1 MRLKHFSIPNGLF
14 FLTVHCAAGFKP
26 FLDKRSSEIYLNTLS
41 KKVNPVR
48 SSHGALDPVF
58 TTDKDGIHP
67 RVKTRGILPSNGVND
82 LGVVLFAYVVM
93 PDHVH
98 LLLQQP
104 EQLTLEKLMNYINGA
119 SAREINKQRN
129 TVGEKFWQGGFH
141 DVFLREP
148 IDFAIKVNY
157 IHNNPVKAGLVVNP
171 EDYIFSSA
179 RFYKTKLGTAVF
191 DTKYFDNYSL
201 AGC

>member
-1 MRLKHFSIPNGLF
+1 MRPKHFSIPNGLF

-26 FLDKRSSEIYLNTLS
+26 FLDKRSSELYLNTLS
-41 KKVNPVR
+41 KKVN
-48 SSHGALDPVF
+48 
-58 TTDKDGIHP
+58 
-67 RVKTRGILPSNGVND
+67 D
-82 LGVVLFAYVVM
+82 LGVALFAYVVM
-93 PDHVH
+93 LDHVH

-104 EQLTLEKLMNYINGA
+104 KQLTLEKLMNHINGA

-148 IDFAIKVNY
+148 IDFAIKINY

-179 RFYKTKLGTAVF
+179 RFYKTKFGTAVF

-201 AGC
+201 EGIINQISGILQSP